1 MSNYTLNPWQPEQ
14 NKVNLAVLGKA
25 CEELTE
31 CATAV
36 SRCIIQGI
44 DESEP
49 VTGKLNK
56 DWLTEEIAD
65 AYATLDLM
73 CDHFNLD
80 KIYIHSRFNHKIS
93 HLQSWHRLIKDE

>member
-1 MSNYTLNPWQPEQ
+1 MSSYTLNPWQPEHD
-14 NKVNLAVLGKA
+14 KVNLAVLGKA

-49 VTGKLNK
+49 VTGKLNRE
-56 DWLTEEIAD
+56 WLTEEIAD

-73 CDHFNLD
+73 CAHFGLD
-80 KIYIHSRFNHKIS
+80 GSIINTRITKKLK
-93 HLQSWHRLIKDE
+93 HLQSWHRLIKNE